1 MSFDKII
8 NIIRTSFKVNK
19 KIRIFSFY
27 NKELHDLS
35 DFRYL
40 EEPNEKNKI
49 IFFTTNT
56 SNNYDICVTKCFNFI
71 EKIGEGGFGCVYLAE
86 QKFSHYQFAIKI
98 LKIKPS
104 KFHSFQNWMVNIFI
118 RRLKL

>member
-8 NIIRTSFKVNK
+8 NIIRTTFKINK

-27 NKELHDLS
+27 NKELHDSS

-40 EEPNEKNKI
+40 EDSSEKNKI

-56 SNNYDICVTKCFNFI
+56 SNNYDICVTKCFNFM
-71 EKIGEGGFGCVYLAE
+71 EKIGEGGFGRVYLAE
-86 QKFSHYQFAIKI
+86 QKFTNHQFAIKI
-98 LKIKPS
+98 LKLKPS
-104 KFHSFQNWMVNIFI
+104 KYF
-118 RRLKL
+118 